1 MHCVVVH
8 TLPPK
13 LFQLMA
19 IDLDVLYSVKDK
31 DGK

>member
-1 MHCVVVH
+1 MHCMAVR

-19 IDLDVLYSVKDK
+19 IDLGVFYSVKDI